1 MDLIKIRK
9 PTGYDRDI
17 SLLTASMFVRR
28 IVMGFLQ
35 IVRAI
40 YFAYLGYSPVKIGI
54 LLSIATAVSAIH
66 NVTFGY
72 LCDKFGRKPFLI
84 LGGIF
89 ATLRMVIFAVTQD
102 FWLLALGQ
110 GLGALGEG
118 VGAGQPVVSGYITD
132 KVDARDRPGV
142 YSGMAITNSLAATIG
157 SALGGLP
164 IYLEA
169 SRGYNIITAHQI
181 LWQISAVISASSLIF
196 ILFIQE
202 SIRKTEEI
210 DIIKVEKPRD
220 WGPILKFSLIR
231 GSNGLA
237 WGIADSL
244 TPLYFFYRFDVGTE
258 SLGPVY
264 ALARFLSI
272 FSYLLIPRIVERF
285 GDINTI
291 IASRLSS
298 AVLTFLMALTDS
310 YFIAFIILVIN
321 RLVTLFSMP
330 IRQTFASSIVE
341 PDETATA
348 IGISSFARMGVQTIA
363 PTLAGYMFELLSLTT
378 PFIVGSMLM
387 AINGGLYWNYFAK
400 DKKSLKI

>member
-1 MDLIKIRK
+1 MLIKR
-9 PTGYDRDI
+9 PTGFDRDI
-17 SLLTASMFVRR
+17 TLLTVSMFIRR

-40 YFAYLGYSPVKIGI
+40 YFAYLGYSPIKIGI
-54 LLSIATAVSAIH
+54 LLSIATAVSALH
-66 NVTFGY
+66 NITFGY
-72 LCDKFGRKPFLI
+72 LCDRYGRKPFLI

-102 FWLLALGQ
+102 FWMLALGQ

-142 YSGMAITNSLAATIG
+142 YSGMAITNSLSATLG

-169 SRGYNIITAHQI
+169 RAGYDIITAHQI
-181 LWQISAVISASSLIF
+181 IWWVSAGISAISLIF
-196 ILFIQE
+196 VLFINE
-202 SIRKTEEI
+202 SSGKRKSRELL
-210 DIIKVEKPRD
+210 KLEKPRN

-244 TPLYFFYRFDVGTE
+244 TPLYFFYRFEVGAD

-285 GDINTI
+285 GDVKTI
-291 IASRLSS
+291 IASRVSS
-298 AVLTFLMALTDS
+298 AFLTFLIALSGS
-310 YFIAFIILVIN
+310 YFISLFILVVN

-330 IRQTFASSIVE
+330 IRQTFASSIVD

-348 IGISSFARMGVQTIA
+348 IGISSFARMGMQTAA
-363 PTLAGYMFELLSLTT
+363 PTLAGFMFEALSLTT
-378 PFIVGSMLM
+378 PFMVGSLLM
-387 AINGGLYWNYFAK
+387 VLNGVLYWHYFGREEK
-400 DKKSLKI
+400 VVKII

>member
-1 MDLIKIRK
+1 
-9 PTGYDRDI
+9 
-17 SLLTASMFVRR
+17 
-28 IVMGFLQ
+28 MGFLQ

-54 LLSIATAVSAIH
+54 LLSIATAVSALH
-66 NVTFGY
+66 NITFGY
-72 LCDKFGRKPFLI
+72 LCDRYGRKPFLI

-102 FWLLALGQ
+102 FWMLALGQ

-132 KVDARDRPGV
+132 KVNARDRPGV
-142 YSGMAITNSLAATIG
+142 YSGMAITNSLSATIG

-169 SRGYNIITAHQI
+169 MAGYDTITAHQI
-181 LWQISAVISASSLIF
+181 LWWISAGVSAFSLIF
-196 ILFIQE
+196 VLFIKE
-202 SIRKTEEI
+202 SSGRGVNKELLS
-210 DIIKVEKPRD
+210 VEKPRD

-237 WGIADSL
+237 WGVADSL
-244 TPLYFFYRFDVGTE
+244 TPLYFFYRFGVGAD

-285 GDINTI
+285 GDIRTI
-291 IASRLSS
+291 IASRMSS
-298 AVLTFLMALTDS
+298 AFLTFIIALTGS
-310 YFIAFIILVIN
+310 YAIAIFILIVN

-330 IRQTFASSIVE
+330 IRQTFASSIVDPE
-341 PDETATA
+341 ETATA
-348 IGISSFARMGVQTIA
+348 IGISSFARMGMQTAA
-363 PTLAGYMFELLSLTT
+363 PTLAGFMFEVLSLTS
-378 PFIVGSMLM
+378 PFMVGSVLM
-387 AINGGLYWNYFAK
+387 ALNGGLYWHYFGREEK
-400 DKKSLKI
+400 QS